1 MLAVLLGGATV
12 DAEGTENVAG
22 GDPTMIGSKLDT
34 TRAGTPPDVK
44 AAKTEEL
51 NAAALREGEI
61 EIELS
66 TRALLTS
73 IKAVPVA
80 DAATSVEVALE
91 NVTPLFVSVAV
102 EGSDGTTVER
112 YLTASVEVDASA
124 TELPDDGDSVSRDSD
139 ELMLRLGSRLV
150 EIDGAGPNIDNNK
163 GGTVLLDD
171 DGAPCTPEE
180 VVVGLVMD
188 GEES

>member
-1 MLAVLLGGATV
+1 M
-12 DAEGTENVAG
+12 DHSYHRR
-22 GDPTMIGSKLDT
+22 I
-34 TRAGTPPDVK
+34 
-44 AAKTEEL
+44 
-51 NAAALREGEI
+51 
-61 EIELS
+61 
-66 TRALLTS
+66 
-73 IKAVPVA
+73 
-80 DAATSVEVALE
+80 
-91 NVTPLFVSVAV
+91 

-150 EIDGAGPNIDNNK
+150 EIDGAGPNIDQNK